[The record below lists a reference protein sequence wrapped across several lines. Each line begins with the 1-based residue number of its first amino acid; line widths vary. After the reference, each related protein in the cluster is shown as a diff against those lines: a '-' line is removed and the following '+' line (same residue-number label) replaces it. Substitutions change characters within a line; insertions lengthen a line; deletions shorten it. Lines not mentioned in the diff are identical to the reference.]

1 MKVLLD
7 TNALMIPVQFGIDLF
22 GNLREI
28 LGSFEPVTV
37 PGVILELKG
46 ISRGKG
52 RDSAAAR
59 VGLIIAEQC
68 TLVDTDVRRDLDA
81 DEQIVQYAA
90 ATGSVVVTND
100 QELRKTLHRRGVDV
114 ISMRNRKQMQLL
126 RA

>member
-46 ISRGKG
+46 ISRGRG
-52 RDSAAAR
+52 TDSAAAR

-68 TLVDTDVRRDLDA
+68 TLVDTEVHRDLDA

>member
-37 PGVILELKG
+37 PGVVSELKG

>member
-46 ISRGKG
+46 ISRGRG
-52 RDSAAAR
+52 TDSAAAR

>member
-37 PGVILELKG
+37 PGVVSELKG

-81 DEQIVQYAA
+81 DDQIVLYAA

>member
-37 PGVILELKG
+37 PGVIMELEG

-59 VGLIIAEQC
+59 VGLMITEQC
-68 TLVDTDVRRDLDA
+68 TLVGTEARHDLSA

-90 ATGSVVVTND
+90 DTGSIVVTND
-100 QELRKTLHRRGVDV
+100 QELRNTLHQRGVDV

>member
-37 PGVILELKG
+37 PGVVSELKG

-81 DEQIVQYAA
+81 DEQIVLYAA

>member
-28 LGSFEPVTV
+28 LGGFEPVTV
-37 PGVILELKG
+37 PGVISELEG

-59 VGLIIAEQC
+59 VGLMIAGQC
-68 TLVDTDVRRDLDA
+68 TLVDAEASHDLSA
-81 DEQIVQYAA
+81 DEQIIQYATD
-90 ATGSVVVTND
+90 TGSIVVTND
-100 QELRKTLHRRGVDV
+100 QELRNTLHQRGVDV

>member
-37 PGVILELKG
+37 PGVVSELKG
-46 ISRGKG
+46 ISRGRG
-52 RDSAAAR
+52 TDSAAAR
-59 VGLIIAEQC
+59 VGLMIAEQC